1 MGPLYI
7 LTFISCLL
15 LIVYGLL
22 IVWYFR
28 VWTSIPPVAQPAA
41 WRTWRTWITV
51 VVPARNEEGNILRCL
66 DSLASQSYPRH
77 LYEVIVVDDHSTDGT
92 AGLVEGFGG
101 VGLTVRCIRLSE
113 QGGAGTRAAHKKWA
127 VESGIKA
134 ARGQLIVATDAD
146 CTAEPGWLAAIAACY
161 EDKGA
166 KFIAAPVRI
175 ASEPGHGSLS
185 PRGSAAIAGGSQTS
199 GGSQSPRGSAAI
211 AGGSQTG
218 GGSQSPRG
226 SAAIAGG
233 SQTGGGSQSPR
244 GSHADHR
251 PHTGRGSHTDRGSR
265 PRSHDL
271 LSIFQTLDFITLQG
285 ITGAAVYRRVHSM
298 CNGANLAY
306 EKSAFEEVGGFSG
319 IDSIPSG
326 DDMLLMHKIY
336 CKYPQKVFFLKD
348 RHAIV
353 TTRPESSWSGFFHQR
368 VRWASKAD
376 RYDDKRI
383 FWVLLLVYL
392 VNLLLAGL
400 FVAAFWNTWWL
411 WILLLLLI
419 AKTAVEYPFV
429 RSVAGFFGQQ
439 RLMVY
444 FAVLQPVHILYTIVV
459 GWLGKF
465 GSYQWKDRKISK

>member
-7 LTFISCLL
+7 LTFLSCLL
-15 LIVYGLL
+15 LTVYGLL

-28 VWTSIPPVAQPAA
+28 AWASIPPVAQPAA

-51 VVPARNEEGNILRCL
+51 VVPARNEEENILRCL
-66 DSLASQSYPRH
+66 DSLAAQSYPKH

-92 AGLVEGFGG
+92 VELVGG
-101 VGLTVRCIRLSE
+101 YVSGLTVRCIRLSE
-113 QGGAGTRAAHKKWA
+113 QGGGRTAHKKWA
-127 VESGIKA
+127 IESGVRA

-146 CTAEPGWLAAIAACY
+146 CTAGRDWLAAIAACY
-161 EDKGA
+161 EDRGA

-175 ASEPGHGSLS
+175 AAELP
-185 PRGSAAIAGGSQTS
+185 
-199 GGSQSPRGSAAI
+199 
-211 AGGSQTG
+211 
-218 GGSQSPRG
+218 
-226 SAAIAGG
+226 
-233 SQTGGGSQSPR
+233 
-244 GSHADHR
+244 
-251 PHTGRGSHTDRGSR
+251 RGSR
-265 PRSHDL
+265 PFGGPEALHGSRPLRGSHPPRGSRSHGL

-353 TTRPESSWSGFFHQR
+353 TTLPESSWSGFLHQR

-383 FWVLLLVYL
+383 FWVLLMVYL
-392 VNLLLAGL
+392 VNLTFAGL
-400 FVAAFWNTWWL
+400 FVAAFWNSWWL

-444 FAVLQPVHILYTIVV
+444 FAVLQPVHILYTILV

-465 GSYQWKDRKISK
+465 GSYRWKDRKISK